1 MLLNI
6 LDISWFDIDQ
16 VFFFFF
22 SFLVACNI
30 RRLQVSN
37 ETVGLLPFPRSNL
50 VGTRSFH
57 YLAIGNLP
65 LKTIPT
71 ILFKL
76 YEKEENSWHLT
87 KAVMEE
93 ANKALALAL
102 EQNRG

>member
-1 MLLNI
+1 
-6 LDISWFDIDQ
+6 
-16 VFFFFF
+16 
-22 SFLVACNI
+22 
-30 RRLQVSN
+30 
-37 ETVGLLPFPRSNL
+37 L

-93 ANKALALAL
+93 ANKALALAFGTKSRL
-102 EQNRG
+102 DKEQYLYDTKSRITSCHNREFFQELLMSLNYKTMGFLVGT